1 MGVAFVGK
9 GLGVISPTAAPTG
22 IVTPSVL
29 VTPSVFAETY
39 RLLVETGYYLVTEA
53 GDYLRTQTDG

>member
-9 GLGVISPTAAPTG
+9 GLAVISPTAAPTG
-22 IVTPSVL
+22 IVTPSVI
-29 VTPSVFAETY
+29 VETY
-39 RLLVETGYYLVTEA
+39 RLLVATGYYLVTEA

>member
-9 GLGVISPTAAPTG
+9 GLGVMSPTAAPTG
-22 IVTPSVL
+22 LVTPSVL
-29 VTPSVFAETY
+29 VETY
-39 RLLVETGYYLVTEA
+39 RLLVATGYYLATES